1 MFRSTFVQMGIATAI
16 ATISVSAPA
25 YANEDGG
32 DDAMF
37 SGFSEDDAM
46 FSGAIVSDTELSDQR
61 GGFAFAGMDIKLGAD
76 IRTFLENELV
86 LHTIITI
93 DENGYNR
100 AQTVSGALTLAD
112 ADTIRNNVLSNGS
125 ITMNVGNSQVFLAN
139 EGRTAIIHGS
149 EGALQNILINTASNI
164 IASQEV
170 TATLDLGGY
179 DGFAATITADQLG
192 RSMGDDIT
200 RSITGAFGG

>member
-1 MFRSTFVQMGIATAI
+1 MFRSTFVQMSIATAI

-112 ADTIRNNVLSNGS
+112 VDTIRNNVLSNGS

-149 EGALQNILINTASNI
+149 EGALQNILVNTASNI

>member
-1 MFRSTFVQMGIATAI
+1 MFRSTFVQMSIATAI

-25 YANEDGG
+25 YASEDGG
-32 DDAMF
+32 
-37 SGFSEDDAM
+37 DDAM

-86 LHTIITI
+86 LHTVITI
-93 DENGYNR
+93 DGNGYNR
-100 AQTVSGALTLAD
+100 VQTVSGALTLAD
-112 ADTIRNNVLSNGS
+112 ADTIRNNILSNGS

-149 EGALQNILINTASNI
+149 EGALQNILVNTASNI

-200 RSITGAFGG
+200 RAITGAFGG

>member
-1 MFRSTFVQMGIATAI
+1 MFRSTFVQMSIATAI

-25 YANEDGG
+25 YASEDGG
-32 DDAMF
+32 
-37 SGFSEDDAM
+37 DDAM

-86 LHTIITI
+86 LHTVITI
-93 DENGYNR
+93 NENGYNR
-100 AQTVSGALTLAD
+100 VQTISGALTLAD

-200 RSITGAFGG
+200 RAITGAFGG

>member
-86 LHTIITI
+86 LHTVITI

-112 ADTIRNNVLSNGS
+112 VDTIRNNILSNGS

-149 EGALQNILINTASNI
+149 EGALQNILVNTASNI

-200 RSITGAFGG
+200 RAITGAFGG

>member
-86 LHTIITI
+86 LHTVITI
-93 DENGYNR
+93 DGNGYNR
-100 AQTVSGALTLAD
+100 VQTVSGALTLAD
-112 ADTIRNNVLSNGS
+112 ADTIRNNILSNGS

-149 EGALQNILINTASNI
+149 EGALQNILVNTASNI

>member
-112 ADTIRNNVLSNGS
+112 VDTIRNNVLSNGS

-200 RSITGAFGG
+200 RAITGAFGG

>member
-32 DDAMF
+32 DDPMF

-112 ADTIRNNVLSNGS
+112 VDTIRNNVLSNGS

-200 RSITGAFGG
+200 RAITGAFGG

>member
-86 LHTIITI
+86 LHTVITI

-112 ADTIRNNVLSNGS
+112 VDTIRNNVLSNGS

-200 RSITGAFGG
+200 RAITGAFGG